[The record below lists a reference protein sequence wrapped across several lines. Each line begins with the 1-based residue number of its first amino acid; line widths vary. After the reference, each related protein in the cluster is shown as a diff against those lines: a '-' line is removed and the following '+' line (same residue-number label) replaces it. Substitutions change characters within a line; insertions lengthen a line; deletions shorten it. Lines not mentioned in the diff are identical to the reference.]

1 MLEEQ
6 AIRNLAVQEVIY
18 QDLTHRAGE
27 GEILGKQEQAFMQN
41 HPENM
46 KKHGLYTDK
55 SGKLQQ
61 RTNVRV
67 WREFFPPHVLISLY
81 P

>member
-18 QDLTHRAGE
+18 QDLTHRAE
-27 GEILGKQEQAFMQN
+27 DGEILGKQEQAFMQN

-46 KKHGLYTDK
+46 KSTDFIPTK
-55 SGKLQQ
+55 AENSSK

-67 WREFFPPHVLISLY
+67 WREFSPPHVLISLY